1 MAPLATAL
9 GRPTLG
15 RSWGSFMTLLIV
27 GLALFVGIHLVP
39 SHSPLRTA
47 LTAAIGENGY
57 KILFSVISVAG
68 LVVTVMG
75 YRAAPVSPIFTPSR
89 TAHDLLPI
97 AMAVAFILLAA
108 AYMPGRIRRVVR
120 HPMMAGVLIWAVMHL
135 LANGDLASNILFGAF
150 ALWAV
155 FSILSSERRGK
166 RLGDDRVSL
175 MADLAAIV
183 VGLAGFAVVLYFH
196 EALFGAAPI

>member
-1 MAPLATAL
+1 
-9 GRPTLG
+9 
-15 RSWGSFMTLLIV
+15 MTLLIV

-39 SHSPLRTA
+39 GHGPLRAA
-47 LTAAIGENGY
+47 LTGTIGENGY

-68 LVVTVMG
+68 LVVTVIG
-75 YRAAPVSPIFTPSR
+75 YREAPVSPIFAPSR
-89 TAHDLLPI
+89 TAHALLPI

-108 AYMPGRIRRVVR
+108 AYMPGRIRRVAR

-135 LANGDLASNILFGAF
+135 LANGDLASNILFGTL

-166 RLGDDRVSL
+166 RLGGDRVTL
-175 MADLAAIV
+175 MADVAAIV
-183 VGLAGFAVVLYFH
+183 VGLAVFAVVFYFH
-196 EALFGAAPI
+196 EDLFGVSPI

>member
-1 MAPLATAL
+1 MP
-9 GRPTLG
+9 
-15 RSWGSFMTLLIV
+15 LLIV
-27 GLALFVGIHLVP
+27 GLVLFVGIHLMP
-39 SHSPLRTA
+39 SHGPLRAA
-47 LTAAIGENGY
+47 LTGAIGENGY

-68 LVVTVMG
+68 LVVTVIG
-75 YRAAPVSPIFTPSR
+75 YRDAPTSPIFTPSS
-89 TAHDLLPI
+89 TAHDLLPV

-135 LANGDLASNILFGAF
+135 LANGDLASNILFGTL

-166 RLGDDRVSL
+166 RLGGDRVSL
-175 MADLAAIV
+175 MADLAAVV
-183 VGLAGFAVVLYFH
+183 VGLAAFAVVFYLH
-196 EALFGAAPI
+196 DDLFGTSPI